1 MYICI
6 CNAVTEREIRETA
19 RLGARSLRDLREEL
33 GVAGKCGRCKAAA
46 AEILREERTSNYR
59 SRQLQAA

>member
-46 AEILREERTSNYR
+46 AEILREERGGSARTP
-59 SRQLQAA
+59 QLQPA